1 MPEADKKSPRQGRLF
16 LCVFVLFLQLIPE
29 RKGQTQLLLQRMQAG
44 DFPPDQHFIIKHMV
58 QDICVFQH
66 FVERRLDVFL
76 VAVALNSQCDLFLLL
91 WGAQLQIAQ
100 NLSLI
105 HISEPTR
112 QAEISYAVFCL
123 KKKKNK

>member
-100 NLSLI
+100 N
-105 HISEPTR
+105 PQGQR
-112 QAEISYAVFCL
+112 RAFAGNRCV
-123 KKKKNK
+123 